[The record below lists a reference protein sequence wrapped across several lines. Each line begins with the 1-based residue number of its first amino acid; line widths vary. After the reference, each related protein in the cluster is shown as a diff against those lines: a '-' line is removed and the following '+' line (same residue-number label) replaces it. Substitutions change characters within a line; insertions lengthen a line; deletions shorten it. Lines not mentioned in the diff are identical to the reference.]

1 LNASSFF
8 HGVPMNSIT
17 NPQSP
22 SNEEDIPRLAY
33 RIEDAAVALGV
44 GRTLVYRLIHDGQLA
59 VIKIGGRSL
68 ITATELDAFLA
79 RRGEK

>member
-1 LNASSFF
+1 MTPTYKNQPPRT
-8 HGVPMNSIT
+8 G
-17 NPQSP
+17 
-22 SNEEDIPRLAY
+22 EEISHLAY
-33 RIEDAAVALGV
+33 RIEDAAVALGI